1 MNNRLRK
8 KRKNH
13 EHSSSHRSQNDHH
26 DLSNAKGVISVSE
39 SYLSNHFRIVHQK
52 SKAKYGVKDASK
64 ESALREL
71 VKGKRGPSKIQMEE
85 RGNNEESVN
94 WNNDEKTSS

>member
-1 MNNRLRK
+1 
-8 KRKNH
+8 
-13 EHSSSHRSQNDHH
+13 
-26 DLSNAKGVISVSE
+26 
-39 SYLSNHFRIVHQK
+39 VHQK